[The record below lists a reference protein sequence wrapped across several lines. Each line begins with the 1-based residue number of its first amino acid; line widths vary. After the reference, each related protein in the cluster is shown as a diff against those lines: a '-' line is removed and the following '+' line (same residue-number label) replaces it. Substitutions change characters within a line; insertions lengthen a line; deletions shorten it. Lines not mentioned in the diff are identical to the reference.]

1 MKKGLSILLIAAA
14 LFGFYGSAVNLN
26 DVLAC
31 KDYWEKAGEEST
43 ANMNKLEDGLNQL
56 KENEQAYLD
65 GKDQVADGEVALA
78 EGEQTLAEGEA
89 KLADGEAQY
98 AEGLKSYQEAPAKLA
113 AGEAKLAEGYESRN
127 NLLKLIDGLNTVKK
141 HGASSTSHHDVYWHD
156 AFSHTVSDS
165 VIQQMAAGKKTNDSP
180 GLRQA
185 RGVITQ
191 TLVSSKDDVKLIEGL
206 TGTSGIVNGAKNAKS
221 YAKFNDAMKKA
232 YDAFD
237 DAEKQIKALIKMA
250 NQYSET
256 IGGMLDPRLATT
268 TTGVPQSAA
277 VDAENNFTDTKPF
290 NECNLSELKKGIEVL
305 NGTKTQLENGISQY
319 EAGIA
324 QLEAGIAQLEAG
336 IAQLEQAIAATDDPT
351 TKAQL
356 EAQKSQYVAQKE
368 GYENQVASLKATK
381 EGLEGKLGT
390 VNGSLT
396 LLNQAVGGREKAQ
409 GMLKDVISKYGE
421 KFEAA
426 AESNAD
432 IKALYGLMQVIA
444 NNAIM
449 NPQTGAIV
457 GMDESNQVFY
467 AYVNKLKGGL
477 EQTADALNK
486 KLPVVKS
493 SKNTFKAW
501 MDGYKKLAAG
511 KDGKG
516 DPDLASTKVGIPYA
530 FDQMLSNSTI
540 KAALKTYD
548 KGLIKELKK
557 YTGAHKNKLRDEDF
571 EAFDKDITH
580 IAKDIIPRAQK
591 VLANVKADANRQLA
605 DGERQL
611 AQGKADYAAA
621 PGKLADARRQLA
633 DGRQQLE
640 DGRKALEEGR
650 QTLADGKAQL
660 AQYEDGEQQVRDG
673 LATLTETEADLD
685 LESILDRLKGDN
697 DFDNGDEH
705 LDLDEGLAAVEV
717 GRGYQAEDGVL
728 ITKEIM
734 ARAVGTGALL
744 GAGALAVLA
753 AILSF
758 LKKNKGAGVF
768 AILAAAAGAF
778 GAAYGTNAGTY
789 FSDIAGSTAG
799 SAAWVAA
806 GILGAVALVH
816 AIVHFTAK
824 KEA

>member
-1 MKKGLSILLIAAA
+1 MKKGLSILLVAAA

-65 GKDQVADGEVALA
+65 GKEQVADGEVALA
-78 EGEQTLAEGEA
+78 EGEQTLA
-89 KLADGEAQY
+89 DGEAQY
-98 AEGLKSYQEAPAKLA
+98 AEGLKSYKEAPAKLA
-113 AGEAKLAEGYESRN
+113 AGKKKLAEGYESRK

-141 HGASSTSHHDVYWHD
+141 HGASETGQHDVYWHD

-165 VIQQMAAGKKTNDSP
+165 VIQQMAAGKETNDSP
-180 GLRQA
+180 GLKQA
-185 RGVITQ
+185 RGVITK
-191 TLVSSKDDVKLIEGL
+191 TLVGSKDDVKLIEGL
-206 TGTSGIVNGAKNAKS
+206 TGTSGIVKGAQDAKS

-237 DAEKQIKALIKMA
+237 DAETQIKALIKMA

-256 IGGMLDPRLATT
+256 IGGMLDPRLATN
-268 TTGVPQSAA
+268 TTGVPQSSA
-277 VDAENNFTDTKPF
+277 VDEKNNFTDTKPF

-305 NGTKTQLENGISQY
+305 NGTKTTLEGAISQY
-319 EAGIA
+319 ENGIG
-324 QLEAGIAQLEAG
+324 QMEAGISKLEG
-336 IAQLEQAIAATDDPT
+336 IIAQLEQAIAAADGPE
-351 TKAQL
+351 KAQL
-356 EAQKSQYVAQKE
+356 EGQKSRYTAEKS
-368 GYENQVASLKATK
+368 GYEDQVATLKATK
-381 EGLEGKLGT
+381 SVYEGKLET
-390 VNGSLT
+390 VNGSLGM
-396 LLNQAVGGREKAQ
+396 LNQAVAGREGAQ

-444 NNAIM
+444 NNEIM
-449 NPQTGAIV
+449 NPQGT
-457 GMDESNQVFY
+457 DESNQVFY
-467 AYVNKLKGGL
+467 AYVSKLKIGL

-486 KLPVVKS
+486 KLPVVQS

-501 MDGYKKLAAG
+501 MNGYEKLAAG

-540 KAALKTYD
+540 KAALKKYD

-557 YTGAHKNKLRDEDF
+557 YTGVHKNKLRDEDF

-591 VLANVKADANRQLA
+591 VLAKVKADANKQLA
-605 DGERQL
+605 NGEKQL

-621 PGKLADARRQLA
+621 PGKLADARKQLA
-633 DGRQQLE
+633 DGRQALE
-640 DGRKALEEGR
+640 DGR

-673 LATLTETEADLD
+673 LATLTETEADLE

-705 LDLDEGLAAVEV
+705 LDLDEGLAAVDV

-728 ITKEIM
+728 ITKEIT

-758 LKKNKGAGVF
+758 LKKNKGAGV
-768 AILAAAAGAF
+768 AALLAAAAGAF

>member
-113 AGEAKLAEGYESRN
+113 AGEAKLAEGYESRG

-268 TTGVPQSAA
+268 TDGVPQKVDEEGNITAA
-277 VDAENNFTDTKPF
+277 KPF
-290 NECNLSELKKGIEVL
+290 NECNLSELKTGITIVSGLKAKVED
-305 NGTKTQLENGISQY
+305 GIDKCNANIDLIDQNIGKINQGIQGY
-319 EAGIA
+319 KEAMAAATSEEEKAAIQKEIDA
-324 QLEAGIAQLEAG
+324 LEAKKAE
-336 IAQLEQAIAATDDPT
+336 LEQ
-351 TKAQL
+351 TKAGV
-356 EAQKSQYVAQKE
+356 EAMLD
-368 GYENQVASLKATK
+368 GLNENFKTLNS
-381 EGLEGKLGT
+381 
-390 VNGSLT
+390 SLT

-409 GMLKDVISKYGE
+409 GMLQDVISKYGE

>member
-1 MKKGLSILLIAAA
+1 MTTVDALWVLIQSQSKRVRNALVKRLLAEQNKSKSEDITKTAGYKEAMEAATSEEDKTAIQKEIDA
-14 LFGFYGSAVNLN
+14 LEA
-26 DVLAC
+26 
-31 KDYWEKAGEEST
+31 EKA
-43 ANMNKLEDGLNQL
+43 KLEQTKAGVEAMLNGLN
-56 KENEQAYLD
+56 ENF
-65 GKDQVADGEVALA
+65 K
-78 EGEQTLAEGEA
+78 TLN
-89 KLADGEAQY
+89 
-98 AEGLKSYQEAPAKLA
+98 S
-113 AGEAKLAEGYESRN
+113 
-127 NLLKLIDGLNTVKK
+127 
-141 HGASSTSHHDVYWHD
+141 
-156 AFSHTVSDS
+156 
-165 VIQQMAAGKKTNDSP
+165 
-180 GLRQA
+180 
-185 RGVITQ
+185 
-191 TLVSSKDDVKLIEGL
+191 
-206 TGTSGIVNGAKNAKS
+206 
-221 YAKFNDAMKKA
+221 
-232 YDAFD
+232 
-237 DAEKQIKALIKMA
+237 
-250 NQYSET
+250 
-256 IGGMLDPRLATT
+256 
-268 TTGVPQSAA
+268 
-277 VDAENNFTDTKPF
+277 
-290 NECNLSELKKGIEVL
+290 
-305 NGTKTQLENGISQY
+305 
-319 EAGIA
+319 
-324 QLEAGIAQLEAG
+324 
-336 IAQLEQAIAATDDPT
+336 
-351 TKAQL
+351 
-356 EAQKSQYVAQKE
+356 
-368 GYENQVASLKATK
+368 
-381 EGLEGKLGT
+381 
-390 VNGSLT
+390 SLT
-396 LLNQAVGGREKAQ
+396 LLNQAVGGREGAQ
-409 GMLKDVISKYGE
+409 SMIQGVIDKYGK
-421 KFEAA
+421 KFESA

-432 IKALYGLMQVIA
+432 IKALYGLMKVIA

-449 NPQTGAIV
+449 NPETGAVV
-457 GMDESNQVFY
+457 GMDESNQLFY
-467 AYVNKLKGGL
+467 GYVSKLKEGL
-477 EQTADALNK
+477 EKTADTLNK

-493 SKNTFKAW
+493 SKKTFKAW
-501 MDGYKKLAAG
+501 MNGYKKLAAG

-744 GAGALAVLA
+744 GAGAIAVLA

>member
-1 MKKGLSILLIAAA
+1 MKKGLSILLVAAA
-14 LFGFYGSAVNLN
+14 LFGFYGSAVSLN

-65 GKDQVADGEVALA
+65 GKEQVADGEVALA
-78 EGEQTLAEGEA
+78 EGEQTLA
-89 KLADGEAQY
+89 DGEAQY
-98 AEGLKSYQEAPAKLA
+98 AEGLKSYKEAPAKLA
-113 AGEAKLAEGYESRN
+113 AGKKKLAEGYESRKK
-127 NLLKLIDGLNTVKK
+127 LLKLIDGLSTVKK
-141 HGASSTSHHDVYWHD
+141 HGASETSQHDVYWHD

-180 GLRQA
+180 GLKQA
-185 RGVITQ
+185 RGVITK
-191 TLVSSKDDVKLIEGL
+191 TLVGSKDDVKLIEGL
-206 TGTSGIVNGAKNAKS
+206 TGTSGIVKGAQNAKS

-237 DAEKQIKALIKMA
+237 DAETQIKALIKMA
-250 NQYSET
+250 KQYSET

-268 TTGVPQSAA
+268 TDSVPQA
-277 VDAENNFTDTKPF
+277 VDKDGKITDAKAF
-290 NECNLSELKKGIEVL
+290 NECNLSELKTGITIVSALKAKVED
-305 NGTKTQLENGISQY
+305 GIDTCDGLLGDINDGINTVNDGITQY
-319 EAGIA
+319 EAA
-324 QLEAGIAQLEAG
+324 LEAATSETEKTAFQEKIDGLKAKKAE
-336 IAQLEQAIAATDDPT
+336 LEQNKTAV
-351 TKAQL
+351 
-356 EAQKSQYVAQKE
+356 EAQKDALN
-368 GYENQVASLKATK
+368 ENLNTLNTN
-381 EGLEGKLGT
+381 LE
-390 VNGSLT
+390 
-396 LLNQAVGGREKAQ
+396 LLNKAVGGREGAQ
-409 GMLKDVISKYGE
+409 SMLKDVISKYGE

-449 NPQTGAIV
+449 NPETGAVV
-457 GMDESNQVFY
+457 GMDESNKVFY
-467 AYVNKLKGGL
+467 GYVSKLKDGL

-486 KLPVVKS
+486 KLPVVQS

-501 MDGYKKLAAG
+501 MDGYEKLAAG

-540 KAALKTYD
+540 KAALKKYD

-557 YTGAHKNKLRDEDF
+557 YTGVHKNKLKDEDF
-571 EAFDKDITH
+571 EAFDTDITH

-591 VLANVKADANRQLA
+591 VLAKVKADANRQLA
-605 DGERQL
+605 NGEKQL

-621 PGKLADARRQLA
+621 PGKLADARKQLA
-633 DGRQQLE
+633 DGRQALE
-640 DGRKALEEGR
+640 DGR

-673 LATLTETEADLD
+673 LATLTETEADLE
-685 LESILDRLKGDN
+685 LESILDRLNGDN

-705 LDLDEGLAAVEV
+705 LDLDEGLSAVDV

-728 ITKEIM
+728 ITKEIT

-758 LKKNKGAGVF
+758 LKKNKGAGVA